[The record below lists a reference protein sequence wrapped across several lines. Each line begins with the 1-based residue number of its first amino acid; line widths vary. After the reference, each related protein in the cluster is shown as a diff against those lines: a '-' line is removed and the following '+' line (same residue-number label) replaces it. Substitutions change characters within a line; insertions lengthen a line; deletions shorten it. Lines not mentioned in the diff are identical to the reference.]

1 VIKKENKLLTRKEF
15 LKTSVW
21 MLTCSFIGSKTFDK
35 PTYESPKIIL
45 GRTGIKVPAICY
57 GASRTQ
63 EIALIK
69 TVLDKEI
76 NFFDTGR
83 SYANGQNEIML
94 GKALKG
100 LRKQVVIQ
108 SKIKLRIREKGEE
121 LKSSDVINKIKK
133 QMEYS
138 LHASLKALQT
148 DYIDIMLFHSAT
160 SNRLLFHEAV
170 LEFFNQAKMSGKI
183 RACGFSVHTNQLD
196 IIEMASDNQV
206 FDVVMMPYNHKG
218 SYNHSTS
225 GQYSKWDQS
234 KLEILLKILHKKKIG
249 IIAMKTCSAGPFA
262 IHDSENPSYRDAIKW
277 VLNQDF
283 IDCAAVAMAN
293 FEQIKEDLSALN

>member
-1 VIKKENKLLTRKEF
+1 MGQRDRDKGWYLFLIVIKKEDKLLTRKEF

-35 PTYESPKIIL
+35 LDYESPNKIIL

-108 SKIKLRIREKGEE
+108 SKIKPRISVKFCVFVWIIIC
-121 LKSSDVINKIKK
+121 SS
-133 QMEYS
+133 
-138 LHASLKALQT
+138 L
-148 DYIDIMLFHSAT
+148 
-160 SNRLLFHEAV
+160 
-170 LEFFNQAKMSGKI
+170 
-183 RACGFSVHTNQLD
+183 
-196 IIEMASDNQV
+196 
-206 FDVVMMPYNHKG
+206 
-218 SYNHSTS
+218 
-225 GQYSKWDQS
+225 
-234 KLEILLKILHKKKIG
+234 IL
-249 IIAMKTCSAGPFA
+249 
-262 IHDSENPSYRDAIKW
+262 
-277 VLNQDF
+277 
-283 IDCAAVAMAN
+283 
-293 FEQIKEDLSALN
+293 